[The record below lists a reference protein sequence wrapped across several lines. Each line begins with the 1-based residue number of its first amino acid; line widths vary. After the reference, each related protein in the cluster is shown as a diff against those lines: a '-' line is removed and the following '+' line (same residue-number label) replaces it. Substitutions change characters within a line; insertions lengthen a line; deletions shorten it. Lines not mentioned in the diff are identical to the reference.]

1 MKTRSN
7 GCEEDDAHTLSR
19 TSKEKSVSRLHA
31 RMDCIMCVYL
41 STYVDCAAKLIR
53 HTKHTKRTRD
63 WLHAPDVLGVPCV
76 SSVLCVPGVLSVP
89 GVPRILDPKNKHI

>member
-19 TSKEKSVSRLHA
+19 TSKEKSVSRLHHV
-31 RMDCIMCVYL
+31 RTYVYL

-53 HTKHTKRTRD
+53 HVKHTKRTRD

>member
-1 MKTRSN
+1 MTRSN
-7 GCEEDDAHTLSR
+7 GCQEDDAHSLSLNVLR
-19 TSKEKSVSRLHA
+19 KISARLHA

-41 STYVDCAAKLIR
+41 NTYVDCAAKLIR

-76 SSVLCVPGVLSVP
+76 PSVLCVPDVLSVP
-89 GVPRILDPKNKHI
+89 GVPRILDPKNKPI